1 MKRILYILVLAAAFG
16 GCKDDETYLDKQR
29 TSFESYLSRTDFSYT
44 TPNGVYRYVAN
55 ADREG
60 YDREVPVEYG
70 DSVSFDFAAYLFSSS
85 IGALY
90 YTNVKEWIPAKDLEV
105 LNPEYWDFSTRR
117 IKLGSA
123 SLVKGLEYGLVNSRQ
138 NDSLLLFMTS
148 DLVYG
153 TENMGVVNPD
163 QPVVWAVK
171 IKKVVKP

>member
-1 MKRILYILVLAAAFG
+1 M
-16 GCKDDETYLDKQR
+16 
-29 TSFESYLSRTDFSYT
+29 
-44 TPNGVYRYVAN
+44 
-55 ADREG
+55 
-60 YDREVPVEYG
+60 
-70 DSVSFDFAAYLFSSS
+70 
-85 IGALY
+85 
-90 YTNVKEWIPAKDLEV
+90 

-117 IKLGSA
+117 IKLGSV

-153 TENMGVVNPD
+153 TENMGVVSPD

>member
-1 MKRILYILVLAAAFG
+1 MWLMRIGRGMTGRCRSNTAI
-16 GCKDDETYLDKQR
+16 R
-29 TSFESYLSRTDFSYT
+29 
-44 TPNGVYRYVAN
+44 
-55 ADREG
+55 
-60 YDREVPVEYG
+60 
-70 DSVSFDFAAYLFSSS
+70 SVSISPPTCFSSS

>member
-1 MKRILYILVLAAAFG
+1 M
-16 GCKDDETYLDKQR
+16 
-29 TSFESYLSRTDFSYT
+29 
-44 TPNGVYRYVAN
+44 
-55 ADREG
+55 
-60 YDREVPVEYG
+60 
-70 DSVSFDFAAYLFSSS
+70 
-85 IGALY
+85 
-90 YTNVKEWIPAKDLEV
+90 KEWIPAKDLEV

>member
-1 MKRILYILVLAAAFG
+1 M
-16 GCKDDETYLDKQR
+16 
-29 TSFESYLSRTDFSYT
+29 DFSYT

-105 LNPEYWDFSTRR
+105 LN
-117 IKLGSA
+117 LGSA

-153 TENMGVVNPD
+153 TENMGVVSPD